1 MADIQPARISFNN
14 ENLDPDK
21 ARFTSY
27 RLETNTIISLNHDLT
42 YGSQGIPQ
50 YFYLLIVLN
59 GGLYNGTD
67 PLDDYIIIEDIMAGT
82 SLDNIYEMVSEDITK
97 PSFIFGGIY
106 LDSGLTDEVTPF
118 DRLDENRT
126 IFIKW
131 LAV

>member
-14 ENLDPDK
+14 ENLNPDK
-21 ARFTSY
+21 TRFTDY

-50 YFYLLIVLN
+50 YFYLLINLN

-67 PLDDYIIIEDIMAGT
+67 PIDDYIIIEDIVQGT
-82 SLDNIYEMVSEDITK
+82 KLGDIYDTVSGDITK
-97 PSFIFGGIY
+97 PGFIFDGIY
-106 LDSGLTDEVTPF
+106 LNSGLTNEVTSA
-118 DRLDENRT
+118 DRLTENRT

-131 LAV
+131 IED